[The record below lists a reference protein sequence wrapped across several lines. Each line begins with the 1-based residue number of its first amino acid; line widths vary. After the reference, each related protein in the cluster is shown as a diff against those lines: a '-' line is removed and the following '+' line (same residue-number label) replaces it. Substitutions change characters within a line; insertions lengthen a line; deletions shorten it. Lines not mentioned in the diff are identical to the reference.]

1 MTNILEEVKKRPKTL
16 TAGVTATAVIGFFFA
31 WNSLS
36 PTFEFVVRL
45 QKAPSVAEAA
55 LQKATEAREWID
67 AYIEQQ
73 KQQQALE
80 QQRYELEQEF
90 KKRLF
95 EMQSQQSLQQQ
106 APNQMYRPQ
115 APQPVPQPIPPI
127 PHPPTT
133 LKVEW
138 AQDEYGNWYCT
149 DGRESW
155 WPNEDGYC
163 D

>member
-90 KKRLF
+90 KKKLF
-95 EMQSQQSLQQQ
+95 EIKRQQQ
-106 APNQMYRPQ
+106 QQ
-115 APQPVPQPIPPI
+115 QVPSPSPR
-127 PHPPTT
+127 
-133 LKVEW
+133 VREW
-138 AQDEYGNWYCT
+138 QDE
-149 DGRESW
+149 DGRW
-155 WPNEDGYC
+155 WCCNLSDDCERDELWWRC

>member
-1 MTNILEEVKKRPKTL
+1 MTNIFDEAKKRPKIL

-45 QKAPSVAEAA
+45 QKAPDVAQAA
-55 LQKATEAREWID
+55 LQKATETKEWID

-90 KKRLF
+90 KKQLL
-95 EMQSQQSLQQQ
+95 EMQRQQQQHQ
-106 APNQMYRPQ
+106 APNQMSRPQ
-115 APQPVPQPIPPI
+115 APQPVPQPIPPTA
-127 PHPPTT
+127 PPPTT
-133 LKVEW
+133 LREI
-138 AQDEYGNWYCT
+138 
-149 DGRESW
+149 GRA
-155 WPNEDGYC
+155 NA
-163 D
+163 